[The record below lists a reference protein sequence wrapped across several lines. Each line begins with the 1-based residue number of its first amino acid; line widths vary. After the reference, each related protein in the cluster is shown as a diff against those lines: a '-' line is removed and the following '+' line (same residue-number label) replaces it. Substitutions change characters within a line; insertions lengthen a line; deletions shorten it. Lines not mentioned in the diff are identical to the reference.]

1 MSTEFVPVLLGA
13 DINAYSMARA
23 FHEAY
28 GVKSIVFGMFAA
40 SVCAGSKIIDYR
52 VRENNDRVDKVLEN
66 VTEVAREHP
75 DKKILVL
82 GCGDNYLNAISANL
96 PHYPENVIAP
106 YVDLATL
113 EGLIHKEKF
122 YDLCDKYG
130 IDHPATVVYHKGMGH
145 DFTLPFDG
153 PFVVKPAESDTYWK
167 HPFPTQK
174 KAYVLQTREEVDQV
188 IDQIYD
194 AGKSC
199 ELTITKNRHLWWVIP
214 PKVAYDYVNP
224 KYHEEMKALQAH
236 NAVVNPLFYHKDNGL
251 IHKLRILKGQR
262 RYVGWYAS
270 CMEKVR

>member
-52 VRENNDRVDKVLEN
+52 IRQDNDTVDQVLKN
-66 VTEVAREHP
+66 VTEVATEHP

-96 PHYPENVIAP
+96 PHYPANVIAP

-122 YDLCDKYG
+122 YRC
-130 IDHPATVVYHKGMGH
+130 V
-145 DFTLPFDG
+145 
-153 PFVVKPAESDTYWK
+153 
-167 HPFPTQK
+167 
-174 KAYVLQTREEVDQV
+174 
-188 IDQIYD
+188 
-194 AGKSC
+194 
-199 ELTITKNRHLWWVIP
+199 
-214 PKVAYDYVNP
+214 
-224 KYHEEMKALQAH
+224 
-236 NAVVNPLFYHKDNGL
+236 
-251 IHKLRILKGQR
+251 
-262 RYVGWYAS
+262 
-270 CMEKVR
+270 